1 MNEIGKLIEE
11 TLNIGEIK
19 SKCMIDYTESYNK
32 RAQRT
37 LCLAQI
43 INYCILFRSNDG
55 IVDYI
60 NTENKKDFLI
70 KKIASL
76 LNIDN
81 ENIEAKFDEILK
93 FTYFNFF
100 VDGFIFHATNS
111 LFGNQMITN
120 GFSERNNNEEKSD
133 IVHINQIL
141 QKSGKLT
148 PFKFV
153 FFDLSHDYT
162 GLFCNSNKTTNN
174 FEGGNG
180 SYSSFV

>member
-11 TLNIGEIK
+11 TLNIDEIK

-70 KKIASL
+70 KKIAFL

-100 VDGFIFHATNS
+100 VDGFIFHATNCFFLLLPFYIMTVPIIGTLITS
-111 LFGNQMITN
+111 ELWHNQ
-120 GFSERNNNEEKSD
+120 
-133 IVHINQIL
+133 QI
-141 QKSGKLT
+141 
-148 PFKFV
+148 
-153 FFDLSHDYT
+153 FFR
-162 GLFCNSNKTTNN
+162 K
-174 FEGGNG
+174 
-180 SYSSFV
+180 V